1 MSWKNSTTFY
11 VKLILLLMA
20 TGMSNVMAETGYLGS
35 GDIVKITVYGQS
47 DLTTIVRINPGGKIS
62 FPLIGEVRV
71 SGLSIRQA
79 EAKIAELLLSRG
91 IVKSPQV
98 NIFLEQ
104 QKVTVT
110 NSITILGEV
119 TKPGKY
125 SVEGPESGG
134 IESIIDLL
142 ALAGGTNSEAAD
154 HLILIKNKDKKS
166 IKKKIDLVALLR
178 FGDLTQNSFVRGGD
192 IVFVPKMDVFYI
204 YGEVQNP
211 GRYRLERNMT
221 VLQALS
227 VGGGLTPRGTEK
239 GMLLKRHNGN
249 NKVESMNANPLSKLM
264 PNDVL
269 YIKESLF

>member
-1 MSWKNSTTFY
+1 MILGMNNVFAESNS
-11 VKLILLLMA
+11 
-20 TGMSNVMAETGYLGS
+20 LGS

-47 DLTTIVRINPGGKIS
+47 DLTTIARINPDGKIT
-62 FPLIGEVRV
+62 FPLIGEVV
-71 SGLSIRQA
+71 ISGLTTRSA
-79 EAKIAELLLSRG
+79 EAKIAGLLQSRG
-91 IVKSPQV
+91 IVKNPQV

-104 QKVTVT
+104 QKQTVS

-134 IESIIDLL
+134 IESIVDLL
-142 ALAGGTNSEAAD
+142 ALAGGTSSTAAD
-154 HLILIKNKDKKS
+154 HLVLIKKNKKNSK
-166 IKKKIDLVALLR
+166 IKVDLVALLR
-178 FGDLTQNSFVRGGD
+178 FGDLSQNRSVRGGD
-192 IVFVPKMDVFYI
+192 IVFVPKMNVFYI

-211 GRYRLERNMT
+211 GRYRLERDMT

-239 GMLLKRHNGN
+239 GMLLKRQ
-249 NKVESMNANPLSKLM
+249 KVDKNIETMNADPLSILK

-269 YIKESLF
+269 YVKESLF